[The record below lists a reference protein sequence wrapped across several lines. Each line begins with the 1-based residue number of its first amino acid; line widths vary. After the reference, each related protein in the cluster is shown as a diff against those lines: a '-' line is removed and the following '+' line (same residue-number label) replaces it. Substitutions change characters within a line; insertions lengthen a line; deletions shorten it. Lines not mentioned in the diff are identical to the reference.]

1 MPGDDVGTKEGAG
14 RRRLEEAVR
23 RPWPEWG
30 WRAAVTV
37 LVGVDGDGSGDNGGG
52 GHRVVVGESVQDLG
66 MTSGCP
72 LWRMARSRSSG
83 STSGGTDKAGSTLPQ
98 EKRCLGHSSGSRA
111 LQRGE
116 TAPTKCQAR
125 NRAGSLAALDL

>member
-1 MPGDDVGTKEGAG
+1 MPRGDEGTEEGAG
-14 RRRLEEAVR
+14 HRRLEEAVR

-37 LVGVDGDGSGDNGGG
+37 VVGVDGDGSGDSGG
-52 GHRVVVGESVQDLG
+52 GHRVVVGESVQDSG

-83 STSGGTDKAGSTLPQ
+83 STRRGTDKAGQHTPPG
-98 EKRCLGHSSGSRA
+98 EKMPRPFFLV
-111 LQRGE
+111 
-116 TAPTKCQAR
+116 
-125 NRAGSLAALDL
+125 